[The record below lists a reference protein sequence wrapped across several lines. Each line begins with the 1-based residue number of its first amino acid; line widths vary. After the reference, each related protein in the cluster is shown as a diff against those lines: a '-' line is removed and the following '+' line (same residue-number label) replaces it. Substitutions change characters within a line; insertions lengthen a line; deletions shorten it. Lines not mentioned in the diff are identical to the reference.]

1 MSQSEMIKILL
12 KKLGQRFSSSLNIE
26 LSSVHG
32 ESVQD
37 ESVDSEEVFK
47 WFLASI
53 LFGARISETIVVNTY
68 KQFEK
73 EKVLSAEKILTTG
86 WDGLVRILDDGGY
99 VRYDFKTATKLLEI
113 MGALKELYQGD
124 LNKLHLEAKD
134 SSDLESRLK
143 NLGKGIGDV
152 TVNIFLREL
161 RGRWQKADPLP
172 SDLVILSARNLGLLQ
187 DEPSLR
193 PEPSGSKTGRV
204 LSPPPKAGFSTKIR
218 SKKEILN
225 ELKSVY
231 QKNKIKGKSFVD
243 FEAALL
249 RLGKDF
255 CRKEKCE
262 ICVVKN
268 FCKSR

>member
-1 MSQSEMIKILL
+1 MSQGEVIKVLL
-12 KKLGQRFSSSLNIE
+12 KNLGQKFSSSLNIE
-26 LSSVHG
+26 LSSGDSG
-32 ESVQD
+32 EI
-37 ESVDSEEVFK
+37 FK

-73 EKVLSAEKILTTG
+73 EGVLSAQRILDTG
-86 WDGLVRILDDGGY
+86 WDGLVRILDNGGY

-134 SSDLESRLK
+134 SSDLENRLK

-161 RGRWQKADPLP
+161 RGIWQKADPLP
-172 SDLVILSARNLGLLQ
+172 SDLVILSARNLGLISYKL
-187 DEPSLR
+187 
-193 PEPSGSKTGRV
+193 K
-204 LSPPPKAGFSTKIR
+204 
-218 SKKEILN
+218 SKKDILN
-225 ELKSVY
+225 ELRSVY
-231 QKNKIKGKSFVD
+231 QRNKVKGKDFVD

-255 CRKEKCE
+255 CRKGKCV
-262 ICVVKN
+262 ICVVKD
-268 FCKSR
+268 FCKTQ

>member
-1 MSQSEMIKILL
+1 MPQKEMVKILL
-12 KKLGQRFSSSLNIE
+12 KELGQKFSSSLNID
-26 LSSVHG
+26 LSSA
-32 ESVQD
+32 D
-37 ESVDSEEVFK
+37 PEEVFK

-53 LFGARISETIVVNTY
+53 LFGARISETIVINTY

-73 EKVLSAEKILTTG
+73 EGVLSAQKILDTG
-86 WDGLVRILDDGGY
+86 WDGLVRILDNGGY

-113 MGALKELYQGD
+113 MGALKEVYQGD

-134 SSDLESRLK
+134 SLDLENRLK
-143 NLGKGIGDV
+143 NLGKGIGEV

-161 RGRWQKADPLP
+161 RGIWQKANPLP
-172 SDLVILSARNLGLLQ
+172 SDLVIVSAR
-187 DEPSLR
+187 SLR
-193 PEPSGSKTGRV
+193 LIST
-204 LSPPPKAGFSTKIR
+204 PPKAGFSTKLK

-225 ELKSVY
+225 ELKKVY
-231 QKNKIKGKSFVD
+231 QKNRVKGKDFVD

-262 ICVVKN
+262 MCVVKN
-268 FCKSR
+268 FCKR

>member
-12 KKLGQRFSSSLNIE
+12 KKLGQKFSSSLNIE

-32 ESVQD
+32 ESA
-37 ESVDSEEVFK
+37 DSEEVFK

-53 LFGARISETIVVNTY
+53 LFGARISETIVINTY
-68 KQFEK
+68 REFEK
-73 EKVLSAEKILTTG
+73 ERVLSAEKIPTTG
-86 WDGLVRILDDGGY
+86 WDGLVKILDDGGY

-113 MGALKELYQGD
+113 MARLKELYKGD
-124 LNKLHLEAKD
+124 LNKLHMEAKD
-134 SSDLESRLK
+134 SSDLENRLK
-143 NLGKGIGDV
+143 NLGRGIGDV

-161 RGRWQKADPLP
+161 RGIWQKADPLP
-172 SDLVILSARNLGLLQ
+172 SDLVILSARNLGL
-187 DEPSLR
+187 
-193 PEPSGSKTGRV
+193 

-231 QKNKIKGKSFVD
+231 HKNKIKGKDFVD

-255 CRKEKCE
+255 CRKGKCE
-262 ICVVKN
+262 ICVVEN
-268 FCKSR
+268 FCKSRS

>member
-12 KKLGQRFSSSLNIE
+12 KALGERFSSSLNIDP
-26 LSSVHG
+26 SSA
-32 ESVQD
+32 
-37 ESVDSEEVFK
+37 DSKEVFK

-53 LFGARISETIVVNTY
+53 LFGARISETIAINTY
-68 KQFEK
+68 RQFEK
-73 EKVLSAEKILTTG
+73 EDVLSAQKIIDTG
-86 WDGLVRILDDGGY
+86 WDGLVRILDNGGY

-134 SSDLESRLK
+134 SSDLEKRLQ
-143 NLGKGIGDV
+143 NLGKGIGEV

-161 RGRWQKADPLP
+161 RGIWQKADPLP
-172 SDLVILSARNLGLLQ
+172 SDLVILSARNLGLL
-187 DEPSLR
+187 S
-193 PEPSGSKTGRV
+193 SK
-204 LSPPPKAGFSTKIR
+204 LK

-231 QKNKIKGKSFVD
+231 QKNKGRGKDFVD
-243 FEAALL
+243 FEAGLL

-262 ICVVKN
+262 VCMVKN
-268 FCKSR
+268 FCK

>member
-1 MSQSEMIKILL
+1 MSQGEAIKVLL
-12 KKLGQRFSSSLNIE
+12 KNLGQKFSSSLNID
-26 LSSVHG
+26 LSSGDSG
-32 ESVQD
+32 EI
-37 ESVDSEEVFK
+37 FK

-73 EKVLSAEKILTTG
+73 EGVLSAQKILDTG
-86 WDGLVRILDDGGY
+86 WDGLVRILDNGGY

-134 SSDLESRLK
+134 SSDLENRLK

-161 RGRWQKADPLP
+161 RGIWQKADPLP
-172 SDLVILSARNLGLLQ
+172 SDLVILSARNLGLISYKL
-187 DEPSLR
+187 
-193 PEPSGSKTGRV
+193 K
-204 LSPPPKAGFSTKIR
+204 
-218 SKKEILN
+218 SKKDILN
-225 ELKSVY
+225 ELRSVY
-231 QKNKIKGKSFVD
+231 QRNKVRGKDFVD
-243 FEAALL
+243 LEAALL

-255 CRKEKCE
+255 CRKGKCV
-262 ICVVKN
+262 ICVVKD
-268 FCKSR
+268 FCKTQ